1 MILCLFLRTFFP
13 KVNSF
18 LVLLSFLLRI
28 GFSFSEDI
36 KAVVLKT
43 EYLYNP
49 LAVDILEPRLEP
61 RLSWILEATD
71 QTKQNLS
78 QKAYQILVATD
89 KQSLA
94 KNTGN
99 LWDSKKVISDR
110 NIHIKYNGFKLCSG
124 ERAYWVVRVW
134 DQNDKPSQYS
144 SVAFWDKGLS
154 MNDWTAQWIG
164 APKDTQF
171 KALQNLSDIDSKVK
185 TIFIKV
191 FINFIIDFTV
201 N

>member
-1 MILCLFLRTFFP
+1 M
-13 KVNSF
+13 KSF
-18 LVLLSFLLRI
+18 IVLLTFLLRI

-36 KAVVLKT
+36 RAVELKT
-43 EYLYNP
+43 EYLFNP
-49 LAVDILEPRLEP
+49 LAVDIPEP
-61 RLSWILEATD
+61 RLSWLLEATD
-71 QTKQNLS
+71 QLKHNLS

-89 KQSLA
+89 KESLA

-110 NIHIKYNGFKLCSG
+110 NIHIKYNGLKLSSG

-134 DQNDKPSQYS
+134 DQNDIPSQYS
-144 SVAFWDKGLS
+144 SVAFWDKGLDV
-154 MNDWTAQWIG
+154 NDWTAQWIG

>member
-1 MILCLFLRTFFP
+1 M
-13 KVNSF
+13 NSF
-18 LVLLSFLLRI
+18 IVLFCFLLRI

-36 KAVVLKT
+36 KAVDLKT

-49 LAVDILEPRLEP
+49 LAVDIPEP
-61 RLSWILEATD
+61 RLSWLLEATD
-71 QTKQNLS
+71 QAKHNLS

-110 NIHIKYNGFKLCSG
+110 NIHIKYKGLKLSSG
-124 ERAYWVVRVW
+124 QRAYWVVRVW

-144 SVAFWDKGLS
+144 SVAFWDKGLA
-154 MNDWTAQWIG
+154 MNDWAAQWIG
-164 APKDTQF
+164 APNDTQH

-185 TIFIKV
+185 LSFHS
-191 FINFIIDFTV
+191 IIV
-201 N
+201 Y